1 MIKIIAG
8 LGNPDEKY
16 ADTRHNIGFM
26 VVDMLASELGVSFV
40 DKFNGRLGV
49 CDAFEERVFFLKPM
63 TYMNLSGKSVGGLAG
78 FYKIAPEDIFVI
90 HDEMNLDFN
99 TLRIRHNGSA
109 GGHNGLS
116 SIIGAIGSNM
126 FPRLKMGIGKG
137 GGDSVSHVLGRFTP
151 DEKKLLLEFLL
162 RGKDSVLSALKEG
175 LINSMNV
182 YNR

>member
-1 MIKIIAG
+1 MIKIVVG

-16 ADTRHNIGFM
+16 TDTRHNIGFM
-26 VVDMLASELGVSFV
+26 VVDKLAEELGVTFA
-40 DKFNGRLGV
+40 DKFHGRFGV
-49 CDAFEERVFFLKPM
+49 CDAFDERVFFLKPM

-78 FYKIAPEDIFVI
+78 FYKIATEDIFVI

-99 TLRIRHNGSA
+99 TLRIRHGGSA

-116 SIIGAIGSNM
+116 SIIESVGGNN

-137 GGDSVSHVLGRFTP
+137 DGDSISHVLGKFTP
-151 DEKKLLLEFLL
+151 DEKKLLPEFLL
-162 RGKDSVLSALKEG
+162 RGKDSALSVLRQG